1 MRAMVVKQPKSDLIE
16 QDWPVPHPG
25 PGWARIRIHACGICH
40 GDVALWQG
48 IFPYKGFATYPR
60 VPGHEV
66 AGVVDEV
73 GEGVEWPA
81 KGDRV
86 GVPWLFSSCGH
97 CRSCQC
103 GDYVYCKET
112 EVTGVTQHG
121 GFQDYMVAPVSSLS
135 AIPDQI
141 SFEEAGPLICAGLT
155 VFKGLEV
162 GDFKP
167 GDRVAVIGMGGLGHL
182 GVRYAQAMGGR
193 VAAISSHKAKK
204 KQAQDWGA
212 ELFIDASSEDVAA
225 RLQAWGGADVILSTA
240 PSAAPVTQ
248 AFPGLAQRGCCVV
261 LGGSPE
267 MIEVRAG
274 LLLNGERKLTGC
286 TTGDREDI
294 RRMFDFA
301 AANDVRPTLTRFKL
315 TEAQAALEAHRT
327 GKLNGRAV
335 ILME

>member
-1 MRAMVVKQPKSDLIE
+1 MRAMVVDEPKTDLVE
-16 QDWPVPHPG
+16 QDRPIPEPG
-25 PGWARIRIHACGICH
+25 PGSVRIQIHACGICH

-66 AGVVDEV
+66 AGVVDAV

-86 GVPWLFSSCGH
+86 GVPWLFAYCGH
-97 CRSCQC
+97 CRACQR
-103 GDYVYCKET
+103 GDYVYCRDT
-112 EVTGVTQHG
+112 RVTGVTDDG

-135 AIPDQI
+135 SIPDAIP
-141 SFEEAGPLICAGLT
+141 FEEAGPLMCAGLT

-162 GDFKP
+162 GNFEP

-182 GVRYAQAMGGR
+182 GVRYAHAMGGR
-193 VAAISSHKAKK
+193 VAAISGSKAKK
-204 KQAQDWGA
+204 AQAEDWGA
-212 ELFIDASSEDVAA
+212 ELFIDASSDDVAA
-225 RLQAWGGADVILSTA
+225 RLQDWGGADVILSTA

-286 TTGDREDI
+286 TTGNREDI
-294 RRMFDFA
+294 RRMLDFA
-301 AANDVRPTLTRFKL
+301 AANSVHPTLTRFKL

-335 ILME
+335 LLME